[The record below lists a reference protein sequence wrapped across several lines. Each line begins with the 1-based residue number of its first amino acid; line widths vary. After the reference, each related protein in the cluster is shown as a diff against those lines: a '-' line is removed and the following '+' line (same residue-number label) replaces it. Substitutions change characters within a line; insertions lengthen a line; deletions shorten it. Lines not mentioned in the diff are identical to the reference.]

1 MSEASLETMV
11 SFPKWLL
18 LALCLWCAVGSGY
31 SVLYT
36 KTCLK
41 IEENY
46 NFNEAKYVGTWYEVR
61 RLYDP
66 SDPEQ
71 EDCVVMN
78 YKAGEKGHYDILQSY
93 QITKEGSPIYVSGA
107 AEPQV
112 FENSKVPKFLERYNT
127 TKNDEPDSLIEIV
140 AIDYDSYAIVYSC
153 KSINVTHYT
162 ESARVL
168 SRQTHLNNQNE
179 DVIGIFLE
187 NHFKSPEHNWRAT
200 KQTADFCKPSLVEVA
215 EKSGSPSGRLPTVIH
230 LIAMLLLIKLLN

>member
-1 MSEASLETMV
+1 MV
-11 SFPKWLL
+11 SFPKWSL

-31 SVLYT
+31 SVIYT
-36 KTCLK
+36 KTCVK

-93 QITKEGSPIYVSGA
+93 QITEEGSPIYVSGV

-112 FENSKVPKFLERYNT
+112 FENPKVPKFLERFNT
-127 TKNDEPDSLIEIV
+127 TKNDEPDGLIEIV
-140 AIDYDSYAIVYSC
+140 AINYNSYAIVYSC
-153 KSINVTHYT
+153 KSINATHYT

-168 SRQTHLNNQNE
+168 SRQTHLNNHDA
-179 DVIGIFLE
+179 DVITMFLE
-187 NHFKSPEHNWRAT
+187 HHFKPSEHNWRAT

-215 EKSGSPSGRLPTVIH
+215 DKKSSSPSVRLPVVIH
-230 LIAMLLLIKLLN
+230 LIFMFLIIKLLN